1 MSKTGIYRL
10 VQSVRSRIDSPLTH
24 GHKKTE
30 EEDTSM
36 SLSLYER
43 ETIINYNQEEG

>member
-24 GHKKTE
+24 GRELKLRDAIHRGTE
-30 EEDTSM
+30 RRTH
-36 SLSLYER
+36 L
-43 ETIINYNQEEG
+43 

>member
-24 GHKKTE
+24 GRELKLREMLSITE
-30 EEDTSM
+30 RRNHT
-36 SLSLYER
+36 
-43 ETIINYNQEEG
+43 